1 MTQVKLQTEK
11 GIILGNESFNHTGN
25 QTKLIMVEFNY
36 EGRNYKYPFSRKT
49 GKLFA
54 VKLPFEIKLIN

>member
-1 MTQVKLQTEK
+1 MTQIKLQTKK
-11 GIILGNESFNHTGN
+11 GIILGIESFNHTGN
-25 QTKLIMVEFNY
+25 QTNLIMVDFNY

-49 GKLFA
+49 GKLYA